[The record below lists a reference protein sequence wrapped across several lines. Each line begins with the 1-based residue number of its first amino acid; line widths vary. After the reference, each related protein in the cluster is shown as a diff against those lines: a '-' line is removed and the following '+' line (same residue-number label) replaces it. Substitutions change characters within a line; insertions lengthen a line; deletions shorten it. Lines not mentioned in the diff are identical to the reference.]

1 MKVSLRWG
9 MRARELPTSTTV
21 KAARRMRL
29 MGVSLRLTWRAMRRP
44 MERRKAGKSIQELPC
59 TASFTPGVNS
69 KTAPFWL
76 NGHDQGLMVNRLP
89 MMVVMVS

>member
-1 MKVSLRWG
+1 MKVSLR
-9 MRARELPTSTTV
+9 LSKSTHTSTTV

-29 MGVSLRLTWRAMRRP
+29 MGVSLRLTWRATRRP
-44 MERRKAGKSIQELPC
+44 MERRKAGKSIQELPW

-69 KTAPFWL
+69 STAPFWSTAH
-76 NGHDQGLMVNRLP
+76 NHYLMVSRLP